1 LFRDLVTAIGIELV
15 RHLQQPT
22 ENGTPHYQTT
32 WDLCNNAKFEYD
44 PDKSAANRDKHGID
58 FDEAQ
63 ALWDDPYL
71 IEAPANVTDEPRFLA
86 VGMIGARHWT
96 AVYTYRSDWV
106 RIISV
111 RRARK
116 QEIDHYEID

>member
-1 LFRDLVTAIGIELV
+1 PIIVGFPVRRAVAGGFRPGHGRPLTRWTTPVNPSEGRV
-15 RHLQQPT
+15 LQQRP
-22 ENGTPHYQTT
+22 
-32 WDLCNNAKFEYD
+32 
-44 PDKSAANRDKHGID
+44 SNREKHGID

-96 AVYTYRSDWV
+96 AVYTYRSDRV

-116 QEIDHYEID
+116 QEIDHYEGD

>member
-1 LFRDLVTAIGIELV
+1 MTSICADLPAWVLYEKHHFYNIVIILYK
-15 RHLQQPT
+15 LYNPLMQ
-22 ENGTPHYQTT
+22 
-32 WDLCNNAKFEYD
+32 FEYD
-44 PDKSAANRDKHGID
+44 PDKSATNRDKHGID
-58 FDEAQ
+58 FDEAL

-71 IEAPANVTDEPRFLA
+71 IEAPANVTNEPRFLA

-96 AVYTYRSDWV
+96 AVYTYRGDRV

-116 QEIDHYEID
+116 QEIDYYEGD

>member
-1 LFRDLVTAIGIELV
+1 M
-15 RHLQQPT
+15 
-22 ENGTPHYQTT
+22 
-32 WDLCNNAKFEYD
+32 KFEYD
-44 PDKSAANRDKHGID
+44 PDKSAANREKHGID

-71 IEAPANVTDEPRFLA
+71 IEAPANVAGEPRFLA

-96 AVYTYRSDWV
+96 AVYTYRSDRV

-116 QEIDHYEID
+116 QEIDHYEGD